1 MNLQTPRPL
10 RRILGLG
17 FGLALVF
24 GSTIGVGILS
34 LPGLVAAILG
44 DRRLII
50 GFWVFGAVYALMGAV
65 AIAEL
70 ASMIPETGGFRV
82 YARRALGDRIGFA
95 VGWCDWLMAVAA
107 LAYVA
112 VAAVAFLGTLWPGA
126 ANHPHVAAVALIA
139 GFTGIHSVGLRIG
152 SSLTA
157 IISLAIGILLAV
169 LVVGCFFVA
178 PAVGPAAAPAPGTAA
193 SMPWMSMA
201 TAFAVVPA
209 LRAILTA
216 YDGWYAPIYM
226 AEENTDPVRTIP
238 RAIIGGAL
246 LVAVLY
252 LLINLAFVRVLPM
265 PVLAASKLPAADAAR
280 IVLPRGG
287 AELVTI
293 LSIFMM
299 LSLFNNVLL
308 MAPRVLFAIGR
319 DGLFTPKVALVS
331 KGGTPRIALFF
342 TSAFTI
348 VVILT
353 GTFEQII
360 SLNALLFLLLY
371 ISGFLAVFILRFR
384 EPALPRPYKA
394 FGYPISTALVLIGS
408 IVLFLAA
415 VAQDLRSALI
425 AALFLLAC
433 APVYAW
439 ADRGRRLRARIS
451 VA

>member
-1 MNLQTPRPL
+1 MTMQASRPL

-34 LPGLVAAILG
+34 LPGLVAGILG
-44 DRRLII
+44 GRGLII
-50 GFWVFGAVYALMGAV
+50 GFWVFGAVYALMGAA

-112 VAAVAFLGTLWPGA
+112 VAAVAFLGILWPGA
-126 ANHPHVAAVALIA
+126 ADHPHVAAAVMIA
-139 GFTGIHSVGLRIG
+139 GFTGIHSLGLRIG

-169 LVVGCFFVA
+169 LIIGCFFAA
-178 PAVGPAAAPAPGTAA
+178 PAVGATPPAPGTAA
-193 SMPWMSMA
+193 SMPWMSRA
-201 TAFAVVPA
+201 AAFAVVPA

-226 AEENTDPVRTIP
+226 AEENTDPVRTVP

-252 LLINLAFVRVLPM
+252 LLINLAFVRVLPL

-319 DGLFTPKVALVS
+319 DGLITPKVALVS

-408 IVLFLAA
+408 VVFFLAA

-425 AALFLLAC
+425 AAALLSAC
-433 APVYAW
+433 VPVYAW
-439 ADRGRRLRARIS
+439 AERGRRLRAGIS